1 MRALKVFRKLVHEDF
16 RVLIA
21 IERGMATHEHVPLQ
35 LIQQLAGKSYD
46 ESECNFRLSR
56 LHGMELIKR
65 WKGSYIGY
73 HLTFMGYDCLA
84 LNAFVQ
90 GNYIESF
97 GNILGIGKEADVFD
111 ALDPNKNRI
120 AVKFHR
126 LGRISFR
133 QTKRMR
139 SYISQRRHISWL
151 YTSRISAEREF
162 ECLQR
167 LESKVSIPTP
177 ITQNRHAI
185 IMQYIPGDVLINCNY
200 FDSPEE
206 ILDEI
211 LTNIHYAYHE
221 GVIHGDLSEFNIFL
235 TENDDVILFDWPQ
248 WVDISHPNADF
259 YLKRD
264 VKNILIYFEKNF
276 GLYKNLDELLTL
288 LKTPP

>member
-1 MRALKVFRKLVHEDF
+1 MRALKIFKELVHEDF

-21 IERGMATHEHVPLQ
+21 IERGMATHEHVPLE

-46 ESECNFRLSR
+46 DSECNFRLSR

-65 WKGSYIGY
+65 WKGSYTGY
-73 HLTFMGYDCLA
+73 HLTSMGYDCLA

-120 AVKFHR
+120 AIKFHR

-133 QTKRMR
+133 QTKRTR
-139 SYISQRRHISWL
+139 SYSSDKRHISWL
-151 YTSRISAEREF
+151 YISRLSAEKEF
-162 ECLQR
+162 ECLKR
-167 LESKVSIPTP
+167 IYPNVSVPKP
-177 ITQNRHAI
+177 ITHNRHAI
-185 IMQYIPGDVLINCNY
+185 VMEYIPGDVLIRCN
-200 FDSPEE
+200 FLRSPEDV
-206 ILDEI
+206 LDDI

-221 GVIHGDLSEFNIFL
+221 GVIHGDLSEYNIFL
-235 TENDDVILFDWPQ
+235 TEKDEVIIFDWPQ
-248 WVDISHPNADF
+248 WVEVSHENADF
-259 YLKRD
+259 YFKRD
-264 VKNILIYFEKNF
+264 IRNVLTYFKKNF
-276 GLYKNLDELLTL
+276 GLYKDLNELLTL